1 MSQTKPSLC
10 NPVYQE
16 TVALLRLQLMA
27 ILKKEISSLDL
38 PSLITVKQGKCTADF

>member
-1 MSQTKPSLC
+1 MLHNSHPY

-27 ILKKEISSLDL
+27 ILKEEILSQDL
-38 PSLITVKQGKCTADF
+38 PSLITVKQGKRTADF